1 MKKQS
6 LLTFSLLS
14 VAAMQAADKPNV
26 ILIYT
31 DEHNFKT
38 IEAYLPLM
46 QEAQRHPWGD
56 NLKLETPNLNFLAE
70 NGVLM
75 NNCHV
80 TTPVSTPSRSSMMSG
95 LYPQKNNC
103 IINDVAMNPEL
114 KTMPQCF
121 VENGY
126 ETGYVGKWHLS
137 GGAKPGWAPT
147 PNYGWQNNVYMFNR
161 GHYKSITEQHGG
173 AHPEVLDGLT
183 DDINYNFMTDFLTD
197 KAIDFVTKERTA
209 PFFCCLSIPDPHGP
223 NIVSHKYQNLY
234 TGYVFQ
240 RPKTALKDMSKYP
253 SWAVGKA
260 DISQGGMQ
268 NYWGMVKC
276 VDDNIGR
283 LIDALR
289 EKGILDN
296 TIIIFTSDHG
306 DLCGEH
312 ALHNKNRPMESSLK
326 VPFIIYAPKM
336 LPKGRVV
343 QPAVSNL
350 DVYPTL
356 ASLCGLTGMP
366 DNLDGTDISPL
377 LKGDESYQPLNC
389 VFSRQ
394 TGDYTGWLSVTTD
407 RYKMVVSSEQ
417 GDEPWLF
424 DREVD
429 PDELVN
435 FYYDDRYQSVVADLT
450 KRLVDYCEKN
460 AEPKYKN
467 NKIRQNLGQA
477 PLEDDQNRG
486 DNMLINGDFEKTES
500 IDGVARPLNWEITA
514 SEPKAAE
521 VVPNGLE
528 ESNCLKMGVARKTVV
543 ASARQT
549 VAVVPGETYVLTGY
563 CYYAGV
569 PSEGKKATI
578 KILDSEDRVLKEYQI
593 PTTGTTGK
601 RPDDTHI
608 RSIEFTATMEMASIL
623 IENNGIDKLIRFD
636 NFQVSKK
643 QLTAIG
649 EVVDEAR
656 HDNVSVQEDE
666 LVFGYNVRTATVY
679 SISGSQ
685 LGASVN
691 GATTVGLNNYP
702 EGVLVVKAELKNGKT
717 EVKKIL
723 N

>member
-6 LLTFSLLS
+6 LLTLSLMS
-14 VAAMQAADKPNV
+14 VAAVQAADRPNV

-80 TTPVSTPSRSSMMSG
+80 STPVSTPSRSSMMSG

-103 IINDVAMNPEL
+103 IINDVAMNTSL

-126 ETGYVGKWHLS
+126 ETGYIGKWHLS

-147 PNYGWQNNVYMFNR
+147 PNYGWQDNTYMFNR
-161 GHYKSITEQHGG
+161 GHYKSIIEKGEE
-173 AHPEVLDGLT
+173 HPEVLDGLT
-183 DDINYNFMTDFLTD
+183 DDINYHFMTDFLTD
-197 KAIDFVTKERTA
+197 KAINFVTKDRTA

-223 NIVSHKYQNLY
+223 NIVSHQYLNLY
-234 TGYVFQ
+234 TGYVFN

-253 SWAVGKA
+253 SWAVGNA
-260 DISQGGMQ
+260 NISQNGMQ

-283 LIDALR
+283 LITALR

-326 VPFIIYAPKM
+326 VPFIVYAPNL

-356 ASLCGLTGMP
+356 VSLCGLKGMP

-377 LKGDESYQPLNC
+377 LRGDESYVPLNC

-407 RYKMVVSSEQ
+407 RYKLVVSSET

-424 DREVD
+424 DRQVD

-435 FYYDDRYQSVVADLT
+435 FYYDDAYQEIVTDLT
-450 KRLVDYCEKN
+450 HRLVDYCEKN
-460 AEPKYKN
+460 DEPKFKN
-467 NKIRQNLGQA
+467 NKIRQDLGVA

-486 DNMLINGDFEKTES
+486 DNMLINGDFDQTEMV
-500 IDGVARPLNWEITA
+500 DGVLRPINWEVTTA
-514 SEPKAAE
+514 TPKAAC
-521 VVPNGLE
+521 VVENGVDQTY
-528 ESNCLKMGVARKTVV
+528 CLKLGIIGKATP

-549 VAVVPGETYVLTGY
+549 VAVIPGETYTFTGY
-563 CYYAGV
+563 CYYSDAPTNGQLA
-569 PSEGKKATI
+569 SI
-578 KILDSEDRVLKEYQI
+578 KILDSEDRLLKEYVI
-593 PTTGTTGK
+593 PADGSFGK
-601 RPDDTHI
+601 TPDDSHI
-608 RSIEFTATMEMASIL
+608 RTFDFTATMEMASIV
-623 IENNGIDKLIRFD
+623 IENNGINKLIRFD
-636 NFQVSKK
+636 NFHIAKK
-643 QLTAIG
+643 QITAIG

-656 HDNVSVQEDE
+656 RDNVSVQDDR
-666 LVFGYNVRTATVY
+666 LVFGYNVKTAEVYTV
-679 SISGSQ
+679 SGVKVGPKVH
-685 LGASVN
+685 GAAHLQMN
-691 GATTVGLNNYP
+691 RYP
-702 EGVLVVKAELKNGKT
+702 EGVLVVKAQLKNGGE
-717 EVKKIL
+717 EVKKIMH
-723 N
+723 